1 MRSAKAERST
11 EQDDVVGLSRL
22 LITPLVVIVR
32 FYQKW
37 ISPMTP
43 PTCRFTPSCSAY
55 ALTALRRHG
64 LLRGTWLA
72 IRRVLRCHPWNPG
85 GVDHVPPRTGHRSS
99 TPTTSP
105 GSTIESAQPVL
116 RNT

>member
-1 MRSAKAERST
+1 MSSSPSEERLSAPARW
-11 EQDDVVGLSRL
+11 
-22 LITPLVVIVR
+22 LIAPLVWLLR
-32 FYQKW
+32 GYQKW

-72 IRRVLRCHPWNPG
+72 ARRVLRCHPWNPG
-85 GVDHVPPRTGHRSS
+85 GVDHVPPRTA
-99 TPTTSP
+99 
-105 GSTIESAQPVL
+105 GSHSARAYPSDSVTESANPAL
-116 RNT
+116 RNL